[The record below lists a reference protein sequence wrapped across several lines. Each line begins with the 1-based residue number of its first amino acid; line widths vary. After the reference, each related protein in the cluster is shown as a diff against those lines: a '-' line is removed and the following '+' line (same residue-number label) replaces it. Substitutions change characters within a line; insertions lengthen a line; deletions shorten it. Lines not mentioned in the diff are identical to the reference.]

1 MANNNP
7 QSRQGRRKKTKQQKQ
22 NLILNISIAIVFI
35 LIISVGWSI
44 IASPNNAK
52 ETAGDTNQST
62 ETTIKYKTANKQKD
76 SKEKSEEKKAK
87 ENKEKENKEAKESE
101 EKSSEEENETSPD
114 EEDVIKVNSN
124 DPNVIEAKINPN
136 WKPVGTSQTGEH
148 ITQYNQGATD
158 WQEMLKAISY
168 ATNVD
173 VGNMTVLWIGNG
185 GEPNKNAVG
194 TISTKDT
201 GLIYRVYLDW
211 VDGEGWKPTKLEQL
225 KEFKK

>member
-1 MANNNP
+1 M
-7 QSRQGRRKKTKQQKQ
+7 
-22 NLILNISIAIVFI
+22 
-35 LIISVGWSI
+35 SI

-62 ETTIKYKTANKQKD
+62 ETTIKDKTANKQKD

-148 ITQYNQGATD
+148 ITQYNQGSTD

>member
-52 ETAGDTNQST
+52 ETAGDTNQLT
-62 ETTIKYKTANKQKD
+62 ETTIKDKTANKQKD
-76 SKEKSEEKKAK
+76 SKEKSEEKKA
-87 ENKEKENKEAKESE
+87 KENKEAKESE

-148 ITQYNQGATD
+148 ITQYNQGSTD

>member
-52 ETAGDTNQST
+52 ETAGDTNQLT
-62 ETTIKYKTANKQKD
+62 ETTIKDKTANKQKD

-87 ENKEKENKEAKESE
+87 ENKEAKESE
-101 EKSSEEENETSPD
+101 EKSSEEENETLPD

-148 ITQYNQGATD
+148 ITQYNQGSTD

-185 GEPNKNAVG
+185 GEPNKNAIG

>member
-35 LIISVGWSI
+35 LIIGVGWSI

-52 ETAGDTNQST
+52 ETTGDTNQST
-62 ETTIKYKTANKQKD
+62 ETAVKDKTANKEKD
-76 SKEKSEEKKAK
+76 SKEKSGEKKAK
-87 ENKEKENKEAKESE
+87 ENKTKENKEAKESDE
-101 EKSSEEENETSPD
+101 NSSAEENETSPD

-124 DPNVIEAKINPN
+124 DPNVIESKINPN

-148 ITQYNQGATD
+148 ITQYNQGSTD

-194 TISTKDT
+194 TISAKDT
-201 GLIYRVYLDW
+201 GQIYRVYLDW
-211 VDGEGWKPTKLEQL
+211 IDGEGWKPTKLEQL